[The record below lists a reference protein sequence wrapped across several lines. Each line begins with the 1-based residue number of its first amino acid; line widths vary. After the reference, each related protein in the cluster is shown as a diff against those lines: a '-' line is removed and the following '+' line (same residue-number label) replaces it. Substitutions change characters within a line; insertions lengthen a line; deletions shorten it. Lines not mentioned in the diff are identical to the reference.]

1 MSVVAAGRQ
10 QALLAAMPW
19 VFVAIWSTG
28 FVVARLAMPHAP
40 PLGFLAWRY
49 AVSLLVFGVW
59 IALARAAWPQG
70 RWQWGH
76 LAVSGVLMHAGYLGG
91 VWAAVRQ
98 GMPAGTAALVVG
110 LQPLLTAL
118 WVSRSGGVAAGVDAG
133 VAANVDAG
141 IGTAA
146 AQPAVSRSQWL
157 GLLLGLAGL
166 LAVVWPKLR
175 LGEVTGANLLLALLA
190 LASITV
196 GTLYQ
201 KRHVVSTDVRTGN
214 FVQLLAA
221 LLVTAPLAALEPGA
235 LHWHPDLLL
244 ALAWSVL
251 VLTLGG
257 SSLLMVLIQR
267 GAATRV
273 TSLLYLVPPCTALLA
288 WWLFDERMAASGWA
302 GMALCAVG
310 VGLVLRPHT
319 PLPGRG

>member
-1 MSVVAAGRQ
+1 MGRQ
-10 QALLAAMPW
+10 PQLLAAMPW

-49 AVSLLVFGVW
+49 MFSLLAFGLW
-59 IALARAAWPQG
+59 IAIARAPWPQG
-70 RWQWGH
+70 RAQWGH

-98 GMPAGTAALVVG
+98 GMPAGTTALVVG

-118 WVSRSGGVAAGVDAG
+118 WVSH
-133 VAANVDAG
+133 
-141 IGTAA
+141 A
-146 AQPAVSRSQWL
+146 AQGGHGSISRTQWA

-166 LAVVWPKLR
+166 VTVVWPKLS
-175 LGEVTGANLLLALLA
+175 LGEVTATNLGLALLA
-190 LASITV
+190 LASITI

-201 KRHVVSTDVRTGN
+201 KRHVVPADVRSGN
-214 FVQLLAA
+214 FVQLAAA
-221 LLVTAPLAALEPGA
+221 LLVTLPLAWLEPGQVQ
-235 LHWHPDLLL
+235 WHPDLLI
-244 ALAWSVL
+244 ALVWSVL

-257 SSLLMVLIQR
+257 SSLLMVLIQQ

-288 WWLFDERMAASGWA
+288 WWLFGERMASSGWA

-310 VGLVLRPHT
+310 VGLVLRS
-319 PLPGRG
+319 PGR

>member
-1 MSVVAAGRQ
+1 MSAALAGRQ
-10 QALLAAMPW
+10 QQLLAAMPW

-40 PLGFLAWRY
+40 PLGFLCWRY
-49 AVSLLVFGVW
+49 AFSLLAFGVW
-59 IALARAAWPQG
+59 IAVARAPWPQG
-70 RWQWGH
+70 RAQWGH

-98 GMPAGTAALVVG
+98 GMPAGTTALIVG

-118 WVSRSGGVAAGVDAG
+118 WVSRQGSGGPGAGQAS
-133 VAANVDAG
+133 
-141 IGTAA
+141 
-146 AQPAVSRSQWL
+146 VSRLQWA

-166 LAVVWPKLR
+166 VTVVWPKLG
-175 LGEVTGANLLLALLA
+175 LGEVTGSNLALALLA
-190 LASITV
+190 LAAITT

-201 KRHVVSTDVRTGN
+201 KQHVLPADVRSGN
-214 FVQLLAA
+214 FVQLAAA
-221 LLVTAPLAALEPGA
+221 LLLSWPLAWLEPGTV
-235 LHWHPDLLL
+235 HWHPDLLV
-244 ALAWSVL
+244 ALVWSVL

-288 WWLFDERMAASGWA
+288 WWLFGERMAVSGWV
-302 GMALCAVG
+302 GMALCAAG
-310 VGLVLRPHT
+310 VGLVLRS
-319 PLPGRG
+319 PGR

>member
-1 MSVVAAGRQ
+1 MGRQ
-10 QALLAAMPW
+10 PLLLAAMPW

-49 AVSLLVFGVW
+49 MFSLLAFGLW
-59 IALARAAWPQG
+59 IAIARAPWPQG
-70 RWQWGH
+70 RAQWGH

-91 VWAAVRQ
+91 VWAA
-98 GMPAGTAALVVG
+98 MPAGTTALVVG

-118 WVSRSGGVAAGVDAG
+118 WVSH
-133 VAANVDAG
+133 
-141 IGTAA
+141 A
-146 AQPAVSRSQWL
+146 AQGGHGSISRTQWA

-166 LAVVWPKLR
+166 VTVVWPKLS
-175 LGEVTGANLLLALLA
+175 LGEVTATNLGLALLA
-190 LASITV
+190 LASITI

-201 KRHVVSTDVRTGN
+201 KRHVVPADVRSGN
-214 FVQLLAA
+214 FVQLAAA
-221 LLVTAPLAALEPGA
+221 LLVTLPLAWLEPGQVQ
-235 LHWHPDLLL
+235 WHPDLLI
-244 ALAWSVL
+244 ALVWSVL

-257 SSLLMVLIQR
+257 SSLLMVLIQQ

-288 WWLFDERMAASGWA
+288 WWLFGERMASSGWA

-310 VGLVLRPHT
+310 VGLVLRS
-319 PLPGRG
+319 PGR